1 MIGTRLWRRRRAK
14 KALLDLAQLNL
25 SILAEAELG
34 AGETSSISQGLG
46 NGAGIDIFKLTSD
59 RNTPGKTAYFQPL
72 SLKHHAEIMRGRFTF
87 GREVGSQND
96 LAHQTIVNATQQAL
110 DMQVIWTDA
119 IKR

>member
-1 MIGTRLWRRRRAK
+1 ME
-14 KALLDLAQLNL
+14 Q
-25 SILAEAELG
+25 AESKESPTCLGAVKPFYFSRSRKLG

-72 SLKHHAEIMRGRFTF
+72 SLKHHAELMRGRFTF